1 MHAKS
6 ELRSYQNRLV
16 TTLYESTAHL
26 VVVPMGGGKTIAGLT
41 TVEELIRD
49 GVIRH
54 ALIMAP
60 KRVAQLV
67 WPDEIK
73 LWEHTQHMTHALLDG
88 DPKRRAADIITAPDR
103 HLTIIGIDNT
113 QWLCGE
119 LERLPDDHPLF
130 DVLIIDEISRFR
142 NPKSK
147 RARALLT
154 QVKRFKNIWGLT
166 GTPRPNGLE
175 DLFKPLQII
184 SREKLWGRSFY
195 GWRDTRFY
203 PTDYERRNWAIKP
216 DWEERTNKEAAL
228 YTSTMSPDDMP
239 DLPTLNII
247 EHYVDLP
254 DDAQEVYDQM
264 EKTLFAELED
274 QDVLAVSAGVASGK
288 LSQAA
293 QGFMYG
299 NDEDRMVTTLH
310 YEKADWIAELA
321 ENMAGSPMI
330 IIYEFHEDLAV
341 LKQLFGDNLP
351 YLGAGVSDAQAA
363 KHVEAWNARKLPL
376 FAIHPAA
383 GGHGL
388 NLGQG
393 GSQMAF
399 YGLPWSAELYEQ
411 VLKRIHRP
419 GQTQP
424 CFIHVCLARETID
437 EAKRNRVLHKM
448 SMQEAFKKYLRK
460 I

>member
-1 MHAKS
+1 MHATS
-6 ELRSYQNRLV
+6 ELRSYHNRLV
-16 TTLYESTAHL
+16 TTLYESNGHL

-41 TVEELIRD
+41 TVEELIAA
-49 GVIRH
+49 GEIRH
-54 ALIMAP
+54 ALVLAP

-73 LWEHTQHMTHALLDG
+73 LWSHTQHMKHALLNG
-88 DPKRRAADIITAPDR
+88 SPKQRSADIITAPKR
-103 HLTIIGIDNT
+103 ELTIVGIDNT

-147 RARALLT
+147 RAKALLT

-184 SREKLWGRSFY
+184 SRDKIWGRSFY
-195 GWRDTRFY
+195 TWRDTRFY

-216 DWEERTNKEAAL
+216 DWEERTNVEAAA
-228 YTSTMSPDDMP
+228 YTSTMSPEDMP
-239 DLPTLNII
+239 DLPALNII
-247 EHYVDLP
+247 EHFVDLP
-254 DDAQEVYDQM
+254 EDAQEAYDDM
-264 EKTLFAELED
+264 ESKLFAQLED
-274 QDVLAVSAGVASGK
+274 QDVLAASAGVASGK

-299 NDEDRMVTTLH
+299 NDEDRLVTTLH
-310 YEKADWIAELA
+310 TAKREWIEDLA
-321 ENMAGSPMI
+321 ESMAGSPMI
-330 IIYEFHEDLAV
+330 IVYEFHEDLTV
-341 LKQLFGDNLP
+341 LQELFGKDLP
-351 YLGAGVSDAQAA
+351 YLGQGVTDVTAR
-363 KHVEAWNARKLPL
+363 KHVDNWNARKLPL
-376 FAIHPAA
+376 FAIHPAS

-399 YGLPWSAELYEQ
+399 YGLPWS
-411 VLKRIHRP
+411 
-419 GQTQP
+419 
-424 CFIHVCLARETID
+424 
-437 EAKRNRVLHKM
+437 
-448 SMQEAFKKYLRK
+448 
-460 I
+460 